1 MARDIRRLAQKA
13 RSLRIH
19 QSVSRAIAGL
29 PLDVQAFLDNVAIII
44 EEEPS
49 ADHRKDAEL
58 EHDDELFGLYQGV
71 PRSERNS
78 AYSMVTPDRITIFA
92 GPLDRACST
101 RSEFEEQVRVTVLHE
116 VGHHLGYD
124 EAGLESL
131 GLT

>member
-1 MARDIRRLAQKA
+1 MTQDGRRLAQKA
-13 RSLRIH
+13 RHLRIH
-19 QSVSRAIAGL
+19 QSVSRVIAGL
-29 PLDVQAFLDNVAIII
+29 PPDVQAFLDNVAIII

-49 ADHRKDAEL
+49 PDHREDADL
-58 EHDDELFGLYQGV
+58 GPDDELFGLYQGV
-71 PRSERNS
+71 PRTERNS

-101 RSEFEEQVRVTVLHE
+101 RREFEDQIRITVLHE

>member
-1 MARDIRRLAQKA
+1 MTRDIRRLAHKA
-13 RSLRIH
+13 RRLRIH
-19 QSVSRAIAGL
+19 QSVSRVIAGL
-29 PLDVQAFLDNVAIII
+29 PPDVQSFLDNVAIIV

-49 ADHRKDAEL
+49 SDHREDAEL
-58 EHDDELFGLYQGV
+58 GQDDELFGLYQGV
-71 PRSERNS
+71 PRTERNS

-101 RSEFEEQVRVTVLHE
+101 RREFEEQVRVTVLHE